1 MKKYAPRK
9 VFILEN
15 GEYVELTYEEF
26 ENRKENDPT
35 YEDRYFIPVQGFLM
49 EVSKEHYKD
58 FYRANE
64 REAYLKK
71 LNAKYGLLSIDAF
84 DNEDDNGTDYIQ
96 AKTEDVAETVTHLLM
111 LDKLRSVIP
120 MLSEIEQELI
130 QALFFKGL
138 TEREYAKECGV
149 SQVAIHKRK
158 NRILAKLKIFL
169 EN

>member
-26 ENRKENDPT
+26 ESRKANDPT

-58 FYRANE
+58 FYRAKE

-96 AKTEDVAETVTHLLM
+96 AETEDVAETVTHLLM

-120 MLSEIEQELI
+120 MLTEQERELI
-130 QALFFKGL
+130 QAMFFNGL
-138 TEREYAKECGV
+138 SEREYAKVCGV
-149 SQVAIHKRK
+149 NHSAIHQRK
-158 NRILAKLKIFL
+158 LRILAPLINFL
-169 EN
+169 EH